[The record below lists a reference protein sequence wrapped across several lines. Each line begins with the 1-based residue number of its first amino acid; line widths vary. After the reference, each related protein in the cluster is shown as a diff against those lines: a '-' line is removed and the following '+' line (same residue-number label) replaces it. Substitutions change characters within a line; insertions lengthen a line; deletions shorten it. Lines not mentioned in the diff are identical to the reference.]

1 MVNKFTSLNKTTP
14 KEVNINDEVALTGGK
29 KKTTTPFTGGDNDGP
44 NNAIV
49 PIIPELIAEEVIIEE
64 PTSSL
69 SNMATLDL
77 LRSRQNRR
85 RSFFN
90 ANSGGLAGLFK
101 VKKQ

>member
-1 MVNKFTSLNKTTP
+1 MNNTKNNTT
-14 KEVNINDEVALTGGK
+14 N
-29 KKTTTPFTGGDNDGP
+29 TTTFDGGNNDGP
-44 NNAIV
+44 NKTIAPV
-49 PIIPELIAEEVIIEE
+49 VPELITEEVIVKE

-69 SNMATLDL
+69 SDMATLDL
-77 LRSRQNRR
+77 LRDRQNRR